1 MLRHVLLL
9 KPNTDITP
17 EAIANVRAALAALV
31 GVIPGLVNFHWGAN
45 VAAPDRHA
53 GYSFGFSMDFV
64 DRKSLDAYGPHPAH
78 IKAANLVRKHFAPP
92 LVLDFEL

>member
-17 EAIANVRAALAALV
+17 EAIDSIRTSLAALV
-31 GVIPGLVNFHWGAN
+31 GVIPGLVDFHWGPN
-45 VAAPDRHA
+45 LAASDRHA
-53 GYSFGFSMDFV
+53 GYSYGFSMDFR
-64 DRKSLDAYGPHPAH
+64 DRESLAGYGPHPEH
-78 IKAANLVRKHFAPP
+78 VKAANLVRKHFAPP